1 VEESARLNLAGLDQL
16 MHGLDALG
24 IGYVPSHGNFLLVH
38 IGDAAK
44 VYDRLLRKGVIVRPV
59 ANYGLPEHLRVTVG
73 LEEENRRF
81 LSALR
86 EAVGNAG
93 PGES

>member
-1 VEESARLNLAGLDQL
+1 MR
-16 MHGLDALG
+16 GLDALG
-24 IGYVPSHGNFLLVH
+24 IGYVPSYGNFLLVR
-38 IGDAAK
+38 IGDAAA
-44 VYDRLLRKGVIVRPV
+44 VYDKLLRKGVIVRPV

-86 EAVGNAG
+86 ESLGGSAPV
-93 PGES
+93 ER